1 MSANIIHG
9 FVVQEVLYSQ
19 DLRRVCCVC
28 GAKRKIQFLSQKS
41 VVFKGDLSTRE
52 AEHTG
57 KGYGQSLIF

>member
-1 MSANIIHG
+1 MSTNIIHG

-41 VVFKGDLSTRE
+41 VVFKGEPISWRCSDGCFSP
-52 AEHTG
+52 
-57 KGYGQSLIF
+57 S